1 MSCWKTHFTR
11 WAMGLVGCATPTLDA
26 AAINVFAAA
35 SLTDSLKEIAA
46 AYEKQTGDKVV
57 FNFGASSFLA
67 RQIEEGA
74 PAEVFFSA
82 DEAGMDGLEK
92 KGLVVKETRN
102 SRLSNSLVIVVTA
115 DSMVT
120 IKSAKDLAEPR
131 VKRIVLADPKTVPA
145 GIYARE
151 YLEKAKLWTS
161 VESKIVPTDNVRA
174 ALAAVE
180 SGNVEVGLV
189 YKTDAAI
196 SKKVKI
202 ACEVPA
208 GDSPAISYP
217 MAVLKEAKEP
227 EAAKRFLKHLNSEE
241 AGRVF
246 KKFGFI
252 VRN

>member
-11 WAMGLVGCATPTLDA
+11 WAMGLVGCASTTLDA
-26 AAINVFAAA
+26 GTINVFAAA

-92 KGLVVKETRN
+92 KGLVVKETRK
-102 SRLSNSLVIVVTA
+102 SRLSNSLVVVVTA
-115 DSMVT
+115 DSTVS
-120 IKSAKDLAEPR
+120 IKSARDLAESR
-131 VKRIVLADPKTVPA
+131 VKRIALADPKTVPA

-151 YLEKAKLWTS
+151 YLEKARLWTS

-180 SGNVEVGLV
+180 SGNVEVGMV

-208 GDSPAISYP
+208 RDSPAISYP
-217 MAVLKEAKEP
+217 MAVLKEAKEL
-227 EAAKRFLKHLNSEE
+227 EAAKRFLKHLDSDE

-246 KKFGFI
+246 RKFGFI

>member
-1 MSCWKTHFTR
+1 
-11 WAMGLVGCATPTLDA
+11 
-26 AAINVFAAA
+26 
-35 SLTDSLKEIAA
+35 
-46 AYEKQTGDKVV
+46 
-57 FNFGASSFLA
+57 
-67 RQIEEGA
+67 
-74 PAEVFFSA
+74 
-82 DEAGMDGLEK
+82 MDGLEK
-92 KGLVVKETRN
+92 KGLVVKETRK

-115 DSMVT
+115 DSMAA
-120 IKSAKDLAEPR
+120 IKSARDLAEPR
-131 VKRIVLADPKTVPA
+131 VKRIALADPKTVPA
-145 GIYARE
+145 GIYAKE
-151 YLEKAKLWTS
+151 YLEKAKLWTR

-180 SGNVEVGLV
+180 SGNVEAGLV

-208 GDSPAISYP
+208 RDSPAISYP

-227 EAAKRFLKHLNSEE
+227 EAAKRFLEHLDSEE

-246 KKFGFI
+246 NKFGFI